1 MNQHTMKYT
10 IILLLFLTL
19 VSCKKQE
26 YDVVI
31 RGGTVY
37 DGSGKPGVVSDVA
50 INADTVAFIGDLS
63 KAMGKM
69 EVNAK
74 GLAVAPGFIN
84 MMSHAENS
92 LLLDGNSQSDIRQGI
107 TLEVLGEGSMGPLSD
122 KMKKDYRDQMKRNPD
137 RKFDIDWTTL
147 GEYLESL
154 ERRTISPNVAS
165 FVGASTVRIH
175 ELEYENRAPKPE
187 ELGRMKELIRVA
199 MEEGAMGTTCAL
211 IYAPDNYATTE
222 ELIELS
228 KVAASYGGMYISH
241 MRSEGNAIL
250 KAVDETIRIAR
261 EANMPAEIY
270 HLKMGGKQNWGKLD
284 SVIAKIEKANK
295 EGLHI
300 TADMYN
306 YTAGATGLDATMPPW
321 VQEGGIN
328 EWIKRLK
335 NPTIRKKVL
344 AEMRTPSDK
353 WENLLLNAGT
363 PEGVLLLGFT
373 NDSLKRYT
381 GKTLGE
387 VAKIYGKTPEETAM
401 DLVIA
406 DSTRVETAY
415 FLMSEDNIKRQIA
428 LPFVSFGSD
437 AGSPTAAGMFLKYK
451 DHPRAYGNFSRL
463 LGKYVRDEK
472 VISLEEAIRRL
483 TSLPAGNL
491 KIKRR
496 GALTPGFF
504 ADVVVFDPMT
514 IQDHATFENPHQY
527 STGMVHVFVNGAQV
541 IKEGKHTGVRPG
553 RIVRGPGWK
562 EKH

>member
-1 MNQHTMKYT
+1 MKYT

-50 INADTVAFIGDLS
+50 INADTIAFIGDLS
-63 KAMGKM
+63 KAVGKM

-84 MMSHAENS
+84 MMSHAEIS

-122 KMKKDYRDQMKRNPD
+122 KMKKDYQDQMKRNPD
-137 RKFDIDWTTL
+137 WKFDIDWTTL

-154 ERRTISPNVAS
+154 ERRTMSPNVAS

-175 ELEYENRAPKPE
+175 ELDHENRAPKPE
-187 ELGRMKELIRVA
+187 ELSRMKELIRVA

-228 KVAASYGGMYISH
+228 KVAGSYGGMYISH

-335 NPTIRKKVL
+335 NPTIRKEVL

-381 GKTLGE
+381 GKTLAE

-415 FLMSEDNIKRQIA
+415 FLMSEENIKRQIT

-463 LGKYVRDEK
+463 LGKYVREEK

-491 KIKRR
+491 KIKKR
-496 GALTPGFF
+496 GALTSGYF

-514 IQDHATFENPHQY
+514 IQDHATFESPHQY
-527 STGMVHVFVNGAQV
+527 STGMIHVFVNGTQV
-541 IKEGKHTGVRPG
+541 IKEGEHTEARPG

-562 EKH
+562 AKH